1 MRSGTSSASGSRCP
15 LPIAPLSG
23 QIRRSWLW
31 LPMRMPLVAVV
42 TVALQT
48 LAVVVVLLTLA
59 VATVL
64 AVVVLAL
71 VTLLQ
76 KVALLQLTFLPGGS
90 GSFDPEPGRWPSG
103 RRFVPHWTSEP
114 RAARHRSAVAITA
127 VPDAAAVARRRRR
140 HSPMPTPSLA
150 NAAAVSRRSPTPPT
164 PSVTDAASASRRSL
178 TPPSLADAAAVVT
191 RRRRRRGHSP
201 PGHPS

>member
-1 MRSGTSSASGSRCP
+1 M
-15 LPIAPLSG
+15 
-23 QIRRSWLW
+23 
-31 LPMRMPLVAVV
+31 
-42 TVALQT
+42 TVALRT
-48 LAVVVVLLTLA
+48 LAVVAVLLTLA

-76 KVALLQLTFLPGGS
+76 KVALLQLTFLLGGS

-103 RRFVPHWTSEP
+103 RRFVPHRTSEP
-114 RAARHRSAVAITA
+114 RAAHHRSAVAITA
-127 VPDAAAVARRRRR
+127 VPDVAAVARRRRR

-150 NAAAVSRRSPTPPT
+150 DADAVSRRSPTPPT
-164 PSVTDAASASRRSL
+164 PSVTDAAAASRRSP

-201 PGHPS
+201 PGHPSQSRRPRPGLAGAFVSSHPLAARVLAVSLEMAS